1 MKMDVP
7 ERLAALVSIVGADE
21 ITDLDSW
28 LHPSELEIGREIE
41 LERRR
46 SEWMLARI
54 AVKQLAIRL
63 GLCDDPSEC
72 VVPTRGVAPDLRI
85 HGHSSELH
93 VSISHSAHLAA
104 AAISSAPIGID
115 IQVRRPV
122 DVRSRRFFL
131 RDDEEDLLLTTDDD
145 HLLELWSAKEAA
157 LKAAGVTRYR
167 EVSLRDP
174 SSDVEGR
181 SFAFEAGSIDGLVET
196 AWLDE
201 RRVVLALARG
211 RS

>member
-1 MKMDVP
+1 MKMQVP
-7 ERLAALVSIVGADE
+7 ERLAALVSIVNAGEVSDPVA
-21 ITDLDSW
+21 W
-28 LHPSELEIGREIE
+28 LHPSELEIGEQIE

-46 SEWMLARI
+46 SEWMMARI

-72 VVPTRGVAPDLRI
+72 VIPSRGIAPALHI
-85 HGHSSELH
+85 HGRSSELH
-93 VSISHSAHLAA
+93 LSISHSAHLAA
-104 AAISSAPIGID
+104 AAISPAPIGID

-122 DVRSRRFFL
+122 DLRSRRFFL
-131 RDDEEDLLLTTDDD
+131 RDDEEDLLLTNDDD
-145 HLLELWSAKEAA
+145 QLLELWSAKEAA

-167 EVSLRDP
+167 EVSLHAP
-174 SSDVEGR
+174 SVASDGR
-181 SFAFEAGSIDGLVET
+181 SFEFQAGSMDGHVET